1 MNFAHDRKGSASSE
15 ENDVEISYATLEFKV
30 ECKSEIGQ
38 ILHICGNVE
47 ELGNWNADN
56 SPRLRTNPSLYPNWE
71 SNFNFSL
78 PIGMTIEYKY
88 VLIDQNNNKDW
99 EKLPNNS
106 IRTLTMKK
114 AGNYLIINQ
123 MGNLDFKIIDKST
136 SSEIKVNSKISLNLI
151 EKEDEEKKIKNL
163 KFKFE
168 NEEDYSFI
176 ASELHPL
183 DLISYENNKMSLD
196 ILDDFDNKGEVKL
209 SSRDRI
215 VMVTVYLPI
224 GIEKNE
230 KGEYNIIE
238 SDNSFLFR
246 YVNKLKAENNSK
258 NPINIKWI
266 GLLKNLYDFPEE
278 EQEEIID
285 FLRDKDY

>member
-1 MNFAHDRKGSASSE
+1 MNSIHERKGSASSE
-15 ENDVEISYATLEFKV
+15 DNDIDISYATLEFKV
-30 ECKSEIGQ
+30 NYKSKIGQ

-99 EKLPNNS
+99 EQLPNNS
-106 IRTLTMKK
+106 VRTLTMKK
-114 AGNYLIINQ
+114 PGKYLVINE
-123 MGNLDFKIIDKST
+123 MGKTEFNVIDQST
-136 SSEIKVNSKISLNLI
+136 SADIKESSKINLNLI
-151 EKEDEEKKIKNL
+151 EKDEEKKIKNL
-163 KFKFE
+163 KFKFQK
-168 NEEDYSFI
+168 EDFSNV
-176 ASELHPL
+176 ASELLPL

-196 ILDDFDNKGEVKL
+196 LFTDLDKGEIKL
-209 SSRDRI
+209 SSKDRI

-224 GIEKNE
+224 VVEKNE
-230 KGEYNIIE
+230 NGEFNIIE

-246 YVNKLKAENNSK
+246 
-258 NPINIKWI
+258 
-266 GLLKNLYDFPEE
+266 
-278 EQEEIID
+278 
-285 FLRDKDY
+285 

>member
-151 EKEDEEKKIKNL
+151 EKEDEEKKNK
-163 KFKFE
+163 KFK
-168 NEEDYSFI
+168 I
-176 ASELHPL
+176 
-183 DLISYENNKMSLD
+183 
-196 ILDDFDNKGEVKL
+196 
-209 SSRDRI
+209 
-215 VMVTVYLPI
+215 
-224 GIEKNE
+224 
-230 KGEYNIIE
+230 
-238 SDNSFLFR
+238 
-246 YVNKLKAENNSK
+246 
-258 NPINIKWI
+258 
-266 GLLKNLYDFPEE
+266 
-278 EQEEIID
+278 
-285 FLRDKDY
+285 